1 MKKKKT
7 DGLTVLV
14 IVLAVLV
21 LIVSMLLAVRRFI
34 LPQVSG
40 RTRTAVINR
49 ELRLGKRYLSEM
61 EYDKAAAS
69 FEKVVRLDE
78 KNTEAY
84 TGLGDAYTGMGNWK
98 IS

>member
-1 MKKKKT
+1 MRKKKA
-7 DGLTVLV
+7 DGLTILV

-21 LIVSMLLAVRRFI
+21 MIVSMLLVVRRFI

-40 RTRTAVINR
+40 RTRTAVIRR

-61 EYDKAAAS
+61 EYDKAVTS

-78 KNTEAY
+78 KNTAAY
-84 TGLGDAYTGMGNWK
+84 TGLGDA
-98 IS
+98 